1 MSIDLPT
8 VIQVMPYA
16 AQAAQAEM
24 DRPEIQMA
32 ITQALA
38 RQTLEDANKQTQPV
52 EQQEQLDTVH
62 KEAKDGRGRNRS
74 FKRPRRERTPQ
85 TEETQSGDPSPF
97 AGQIIDLKI

>member
-38 RQTLEDANKQTQPV
+38 QQMLEDANKQAQPI
-52 EQQEQLDTVH
+52 EQQDALATVRDDT
-62 KEAKDGRGRNRS
+62 KDRHGRGKS
-74 FKRPRRERTPQ
+74 FKRPRRDRAPES
-85 TEETQSGDPSPF
+85 EETQSGDTSPF